1 MTASIIHMLPLDTRI
16 KISEFLILSEIFVT
30 TLFRE
35 ACGPSISGSNRIR
48 YPALGDFERENVF
61 KTSAYITRIA
71 IKY

>member
-1 MTASIIHMLPLDTRI
+1 MTAGIIHMLLLDTSI
-16 KISEFLILSEIFVT
+16 KISEFLILRKIFVT

-48 YPALGDFERENVF
+48 YPALGDFERGNF
-61 KTSAYITRIA
+61 KKPAYITRIA